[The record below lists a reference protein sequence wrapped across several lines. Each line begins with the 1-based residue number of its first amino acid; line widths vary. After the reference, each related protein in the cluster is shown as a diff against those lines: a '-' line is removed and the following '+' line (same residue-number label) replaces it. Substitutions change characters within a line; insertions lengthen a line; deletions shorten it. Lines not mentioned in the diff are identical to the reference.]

1 VSFIERLTGDEIPV
15 QMNKDEEIKH
25 LSELNERNH
34 FQLVS
39 LKKLLSMTE
48 DSLRHARNTQEELHR
63 QLMAAHEK
71 WNEDKAALSA
81 CRNAVKE
88 YAKQRNI
95 EERKNLELENLLYA
109 TISMLSEQDADDVLS
124 QLDKI
129 QRRT

>member
-48 DSLRHARNTQEELHR
+48 DSSH
-63 QLMAAHEK
+63 
-71 WNEDKAALSA
+71 
-81 CRNAVKE
+81 
-88 YAKQRNI
+88 
-95 EERKNLELENLLYA
+95 
-109 TISMLSEQDADDVLS
+109 
-124 QLDKI
+124 
-129 QRRT
+129 